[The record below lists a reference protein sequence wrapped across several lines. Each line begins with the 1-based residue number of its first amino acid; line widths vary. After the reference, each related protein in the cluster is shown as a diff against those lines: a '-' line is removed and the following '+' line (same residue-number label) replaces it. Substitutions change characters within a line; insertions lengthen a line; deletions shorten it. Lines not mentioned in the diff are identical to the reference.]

1 MDFFDTHIS
10 EEAIK
15 MVTKILKCSY
25 INVGE
30 ISCQPLDCVE
40 KNLKLKN
47 SDLKGS

>member
-1 MDFFDTHIS
+1 MDFFNTNIR

-15 MVTKILKCSY
+15 LVTKILKCSY

-30 ISCQPLDCVE
+30 ISCQLLDSVE